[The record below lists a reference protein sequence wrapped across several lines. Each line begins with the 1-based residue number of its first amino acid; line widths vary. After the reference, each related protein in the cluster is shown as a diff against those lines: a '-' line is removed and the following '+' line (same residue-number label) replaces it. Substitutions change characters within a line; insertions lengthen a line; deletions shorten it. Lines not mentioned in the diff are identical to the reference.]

1 MIEYSIQQYEK
12 DYREGC
18 DLEDA
23 RTLPPT
29 EALLLV
35 GKLINASNAP
45 QKPPG
50 MTHAIVLG
58 QQLFKQGTLRLRD
71 AALLHYASPREALH
85 KSFESGTKERVDQWV
100 RRWGDGQARRSHRWL
115 GTRKVK

>member
-58 QQLFKQGTLRLRD
+58 QQLLKQGTLRLRD
-71 AALLHYASPREALH
+71 AAFLHYASPRYWPAI
-85 KSFESGTKERVDQWV
+85 RVCGELLTCVENSVIHQTQV
-100 RRWGDGQARRSHRWL
+100 PQLSPKRTSQIG
-115 GTRKVK
+115 